1 MTYARPTDRAG
12 ALRLHLNENTGGCS
26 PAVVEAIRHL
36 SAEDIAYYPDYAL
49 LSRECAAYLGV
60 TEAQLVLTNG
70 LDEGLLALTISAFRM
85 MQSSHAGHPGPPEA
99 IIPAPAF
106 EMYSVFVKAAG
117 GRVVPV
123 SPRPDFSFQLAEVC
137 HAITDR
143 TRIIFLTNPNNPT
156 GQLIPRDAIREIVRC
171 VPPDVTVVIDEAY
184 YDFCGETFL
193 AELGAQRNVVIGRTF
208 AKAHGLAG
216 LRAGCLIGDPA
227 RLEAVREAVPP
238 YSLSVFA
245 AVGWRAALRDREFLD
260 WYRAQVTESRDLLY
274 AACDRLSLP
283 YWKSAGNFV
292 LINVARAG
300 EPADIARAFAD
311 RGVLVRDR
319 SRDPG
324 CAGCIRITAGVV
336 RHTEA
341 AVEALEGLCAVP

>member
-1 MTYARPTDRAG
+1 MTYMRPADRAG

-26 PAVVEAIRHL
+26 QAVIDAIRGV
-36 SAEDIAYYPDYAL
+36 SAEDAAYYPDYAL

-60 TEAQLVLTNG
+60 SEPQLVLTNG
-70 LDEGLLALTISAFRM
+70 LDEGLLALTISAFRGVD
-85 MQSSHAGHPGPPEA
+85 SSQGTPEA
-99 IIPAPAF
+99 IIPTPAF

-117 GRVVPV
+117 GRVVAVP
-123 SPRPDFSFQLAEVC
+123 PRQDFTFQLREVC
-137 HAITDR
+137 EQITDR
-143 TRIIFLTNPNNPT
+143 TRIVFLTNPNNPT
-156 GQLIPRDAIREIVRC
+156 GQLIGRDAVREIVRC
-171 VPPDVTVVIDEAY
+171 SPAHVTIVIDEAY

-193 AELGAQRNVVIGRTF
+193 SELGSHANVVIGRTF

-216 LRAGCLIGDPA
+216 LRAGCLIGEPG
-227 RLEAVREAVPP
+227 RLAAVRDAVPP
-238 YSLSVFA
+238 YSVSVFA
-245 AVGWRAALRDREFLD
+245 AVGWRAALRDREHLD
-260 WYRAQVTESRDLLY
+260 WYRGQVAESRELLY
-274 AACDRLSLP
+274 AVCDRLGLP

-292 LINVARAG
+292 LINVQRSG
-300 EPADIARAFAD
+300 EPGDIVRAFAE

-336 RHTEA
+336 RHTEI